1 MSIVKDGIIGHAIGD
16 AMGVPIEFESRAR
29 LLENPVTEM
38 TGGGTH
44 GQPKGYF
51 SDDTSMEIATI
62 DSYIK
67 KEKFDYDDIMNNF
80 SLWITEG
87 KFTPGGK
94 AFDAGITCYNAIN
107 NYLKGTPPLESG
119 LNKIDSNGN
128 GSLMRMLPAVYYAHY
143 KKLKQTELLK
153 LTKNLSGITH
163 RHEISILGC
172 YLYNNYLLNIINGK
186 DKYAALNMLKVLDLS
201 SFSEESISK
210 YKRLFEN
217 RFEKINIQEIRSTG
231 YVVDTLEAVIWIILN
246 TNNFKQA
253 IIGAINLGDDTD
265 TVGAITGSI
274 AGILYGYNDI
284 PKSWLK
290 DLVKRNEL
298 EEYSKSFEK
307 VLLKKERKINLII
320 EDNRMYKM
328 DNRNN
333 IISEVEFK
341 KISKDTYDIT
351 KVYVDPLYRGK
362 GEGNKIFE
370 KAYKFLKSKNYKVTA
385 SCEFASQKMKDK
397 NK

>member
-29 LLENPVTEM
+29 LLENPITEM

-153 LTKNLSGITH
+153 LTKNLSSITH

-201 SFSEESISK
+201 SFSKETISK

-217 RFEKINIQEIRSTG
+217 GFEKINVQEIRSTG

-290 DLVKRNEL
+290 DLVKRDEL
-298 EEYSKSFEK
+298 EEYSKLFEK
-307 VLLKKERKINLII
+307 ILLKKGRKINIII

-328 DNRNN
+328 DDKNN

-385 SCEFASQKMKDK
+385 SCEFASKKMKDRSK
-397 NK
+397 

>member
-1 MSIVKDGIIGHAIGD
+1 
-16 AMGVPIEFESRAR
+16 
-29 LLENPVTEM
+29 
-38 TGGGTH
+38 
-44 GQPKGYF
+44 
-51 SDDTSMEIATI
+51 
-62 DSYIK
+62 
-67 KEKFDYDDIMNNF
+67 
-80 SLWITEG
+80 
-87 KFTPGGK
+87 
-94 AFDAGITCYNAIN
+94 
-107 NYLKGTPPLESG
+107 
-119 LNKIDSNGN
+119 
-128 GSLMRMLPAVYYAHY
+128 MRMLPAVYYAHY

-217 RFEKINIQEIRSTG
+217 GFEKINIQEIRSTG

-328 DNRNN
+328 DNKNN

-385 SCEFASQKMKDK
+385 SCNFASKKIKD
-397 NK
+397 NIIQQ

>member
-1 MSIVKDGIIGHAIGD
+1 MSIIKDGIIGHAIGD
-16 AMGVPIEFESRAR
+16 AMGVPIEFVSRDK

-38 TGGGTH
+38 TSGGTH

-62 DSYIK
+62 DSYVK

-80 SLWITEG
+80 SLWIAEG

-94 AFDAGITCYNAIN
+94 AFDAGITCSNAIN
-107 NYLKGTPPLESG
+107 NYLKGTPPLEAG
-119 LNKIDSNGN
+119 LNTIDSNGN

-143 KKLKQTELLK
+143 KKLKQSEILK
-153 LTKNLSGITH
+153 LTKRLSGITH

-172 YLYNNYLLNIINGK
+172 YLYVNYLLNIINGI
-186 DKYAALNMLKVLDLS
+186 DKYAALNMLKILDLS
-201 SFSEESISK
+201 SFSKEAINK

-217 RFEKINIQEIRSTG
+217 GFEKTSVQDIRSTG
-231 YVVDTLEAVIWIILN
+231 YIVDTLEAVIWIILN

-284 PKSWLK
+284 PKTWLK

-298 EEYSKSFEK
+298 EEYSKSFETA
-307 VLLKKERKINLII
+307 LLKRERKINLVI
-320 EDNRMYKM
+320 EDNRIYKM
-328 DNRNN
+328 DNKNN

-341 KISKDTYDIT
+341 KVSKDTYDIT
-351 KVYVDPLYRGK
+351 KVFVDPAYRGK

-370 KAYKFLKSKNYKVTA
+370 KAYNFLKSKNYKVTA
-385 SCEFASQKMKDK
+385 SCEFASYKMKDK
-397 NK
+397 K

>member
-29 LLENPVTEM
+29 LLENPITEM

-153 LTKNLSGITH
+153 LTKNLSSITH

-201 SFSEESISK
+201 SFSKETISK

-217 RFEKINIQEIRSTG
+217 GFEKINVQEIRSTG

-284 PKSWLK
+284 PKGWLK
-290 DLVKRNEL
+290 DLVKRDEL
-298 EEYSKSFEK
+298 EEYSKLFEK
-307 VLLKKERKINLII
+307 ILLKKGRKINIII

-328 DNRNN
+328 DDKNN

-385 SCEFASQKMKDK
+385 SCEFASKKMKDRSK
-397 NK
+397 